1 MRVLPR
7 KMSPLLIVILTL
19 IGVGLFAQMLNNPVQ
34 LIIPVVV
41 FGVIYLLYKF
51 PPGGART
58 SAKPRSKPANRRE
71 SQASKPKSRKNI
83 PFRVIEG
90 GKDDDNLPKYH

>member
-1 MRVLPR
+1 MPR
-7 KMSPLLIVILTL
+7 KMSPLLIVILAL
-19 IGVGLFAQMLNNPVQ
+19 IGVGLIAQMLNNPVQ

-51 PPGGART
+51 PPGGARAS
-58 SAKPRSKPANRRE
+58 SAKPRSKQANRRDP
-71 SQASKPKSRKNI
+71 QASKPKSRKNI